1 MKKGNKRQNQGPGK
15 SKELSLKNEIIGITL
30 LFISIFFIFSVVS
43 YTPSDPSYFCSPAS
57 SKEEDRNEEDKI
69 VKNYGGR
76 IGAEVSAI
84 LFNLIGY
91 SSYVLLLYLLFITIF
106 FLFNQKIQN
115 VITKSFG
122 YLLLLIASS
131 CFLSIVKE
139 PYDKWINGVKIHIL
153 GAGGFIG
160 DLISLFFN
168 SGIKPFFS
176 GLLFLALI
184 AVSLILIA
192 KLSMRKITKFL
203 FKISI
208 KLAEVVTRF
217 VKDQYAKYKKYRSLK
232 RIQAKYKV
240 SPNNINGEV
249 KSWGKTN
256 TATADNKSPK
266 DKPVKEKQK
275 KRAMRKP
282 SGLPE
287 ESSLFA
293 DFEEEITPSTKYK
306 PPPLSYLDAQTERSQ
321 IDFKELE
328 DKKEELAQ
336 RMDEF
341 RIRGEFVEYTPGPV
355 ITTYEFVPDTG
366 VKVRDVTSL
375 AEDLALV
382 AKAQY
387 VRIERILGKK
397 AIGIEI
403 PNKKR
408 EIIHLWEILE
418 SEDYQNSQS
427 PLTIG
432 LGKTKSGEIFIS
444 DLREMPH
451 LIIAG
456 ATGSG
461 KSVAIHSLLLSILYK
476 SSPDEVKF
484 VLIDP
489 KRVELALYNQLPHL
503 LTPVVVNTKL
513 AKNAL
518 DWAVFEM
525 EKRYKKLALLQVR
538 SVSQYNRK
546 LELMLQTENETLDK
560 LEDTEKLPYI
570 VIVIDEFADLMLEAT
585 KDIENDVARIA
596 QKARAVGIHLI
607 LATQR
612 PSIDVI
618 TGTIKNNFPSRIALA
633 VPSKHDSRTII
644 DIMGAEKLLGNGD
657 MLFLPP
663 KSATLVRLHCAYVSE
678 EEILRVVNYLSKL
691 GRPKF
696 NTKVVRPKPEGE
708 GASLDNDLDEMFFE
722 AAEVVIL
729 TGQASASFLQRKM
742 SIGYARAG
750 RLIDQLQA
758 KGVVSAPDSKNKRDI
773 LMTSDYLKE
782 LQNKQL

>member
-1 MKKGNKRQNQGPGK
+1 MKKGNKRQNKGPEN
-15 SKELSLKNEIIGITL
+15 SRELSLRNEIIGIIL
-30 LFISIFFIFSVVS
+30 LFISVYFIFSVVG
-43 YTPSDPSYFCSPAS
+43 YTPSDPSFFNSNP
-57 SKEEDRNEEDKI
+57 DRSVE
-69 VKNYGGR
+69 NYGGR
-76 IGAEVSAI
+76 IGAHISAI

-91 SSYVLLLYLLFITIF
+91 SSYVLLLFMLFITMF
-106 FLFNQKIQN
+106 FLFNKKIEN
-115 VITKSFG
+115 VITKSLG
-122 YLLLLIASS
+122 YLLLLISFSCLISS
-131 CFLSIVKE
+131 VN
-139 PYDKWINGVKIHIL
+139 PYVKID
-153 GAGGFIG
+153 GVETKSGGIIGYFINE
-160 DLISLFFN
+160 FFQ
-168 SGIKPFFS
+168 SEIKPFFTV
-176 GLLFLALI
+176 LLFLALI
-184 AVSLILIA
+184 IVSLILIA
-192 KLSMRKITKFL
+192 KLSLGMTTKFL
-203 FKISI
+203 FKISV
-208 KLAEVVTRF
+208 KFSEMVTAF
-217 VKDQYAKYKKYRSLK
+217 TKEQYAKYKKYRSLK
-232 RIQAKYKV
+232 RIQAKYKI
-240 SPNNINGEV
+240 SLNSMNGENKTWV
-249 KSWGKTN
+249 KTDI
-256 TATADNKSPK
+256 AIADNKSQVE
-266 DKPVKEKQK
+266 KPIKEKQK
-275 KRAMRKP
+275 KRVIRKP
-282 SGLPE
+282 SGRSE
-287 ESSLFA
+287 KGSLFA
-293 DFEEEITPSTKYK
+293 DFEEEISQSAKYK
-306 PPPLSYLDAQTERSQ
+306 PPPLSFLDAPTARSQ

-328 DKKEELAQ
+328 DKREELMQ

-341 RIRGEFVEYTPGPV
+341 RIRGEIVEYTPGPV

-366 VKVRDVTSL
+366 VKVRDVTNL

-408 EIIHLWEILE
+408 EIIHLREILE

-432 LGKTKSGEIFIS
+432 LGKTKSGEIFVS

-461 KSVAIHSLLLSILYK
+461 KSVAIHSILLSILYK
-476 SSPDEVKF
+476 SSPEEVKL

-489 KRVELALYNQLPHL
+489 KRVELTLYNQLPHL

-518 DWAVFEM
+518 DWSVFEM

-538 SVSQYNRK
+538 SVNQYNRK
-546 LELMLQTENETLDK
+546 LELMLQTEDETLDK

-585 KDIENDVARIA
+585 KDIENNVARIA

-612 PSIDVI
+612 PSTDVI

-663 KSATLVRLHCAYVSE
+663 KTATLVRLHCAYVTE

-696 NTKVVRPKPEGE
+696 NTEVVRPKVEEE
-708 GASLDNDLDEMFFE
+708 GAALDNDLDDMFFE

-758 KGVVSAPDSKNKRDI
+758 NGVVSAPDSKNKRDI
-773 LMTSDYLKE
+773 LMTSEDLEE

>member
-1 MKKGNKRQNQGPGK
+1 MRRSNKRQNKGPEN

-30 LFISIFFIFSVVS
+30 LFISIYFIFSVVS
-43 YTPSDPSYFCSPAS
+43 YTPSDPSFFNSTP
-57 SKEEDRNEEDKI
+57 DRGVE
-69 VKNYGGR
+69 NYGGR
-76 IGAEVSAI
+76 IGAHVSAV

-91 SSYVLLLYLLFITIF
+91 SSYVLLLYMLFITIF
-106 FLFNQKIQN
+106 FLFNKKIEN
-115 VITKSFG
+115 VITKSLG
-122 YLLLLIASS
+122 YLLLLISFSCLISS
-131 CFLSIVKE
+131 VN
-139 PYDKWINGVKIHIL
+139 PYVKIDGIETKS
-153 GAGGFIG
+153 GGIIGYFINE
-160 DLISLFFN
+160 FFQ
-168 SGIKPFFS
+168 SEIKPFFTV
-176 GLLFLALI
+176 LLFLALI
-184 AVSLILIA
+184 IVSLILIA
-192 KLSMRKITKFL
+192 KLSLGMIMKFI
-203 FKISI
+203 FKISV
-208 KLAEVVTRF
+208 KFSDLVAAFAE
-217 VKDQYAKYKKYRSLK
+217 KQYAKYKKYRSLK

-240 SPNNINGEV
+240 SPNSMNGD
-249 KSWGKTN
+249 GKTWRKTG
-256 TATADNKSPK
+256 TAFADNKSQME
-266 DKPVKEKQK
+266 KPVKEKQK
-275 KRAMRKP
+275 RRIMKKP

-293 DFEEEITPSTKYK
+293 DFEDEISQSTQYK
-306 PPPLSYLDAQTERSQ
+306 PPPLSYLDAPTERSQ

-328 DKKEELAQ
+328 NKKEELMQ

-341 RIRGEFVEYTPGPV
+341 RIRGEIVEYTPGPV

-366 VKVRDVTSL
+366 VKVRDVTNL

-408 EIIHLWEILE
+408 EIIHLREILE

-432 LGKTKSGEIFIS
+432 LGKTKNGEIFVS

-461 KSVAIHSLLLSILYK
+461 KSVAIHSLLLSILFK
-476 SSPDEVKF
+476 SSPDEVKL

-518 DWAVFEM
+518 DWSVFEM

-546 LELMLQTENETLDK
+546 LELMLQTEDETLDK
-560 LEDTEKLPYI
+560 LEDMEKLPYI
-570 VIVIDEFADLMLEAT
+570 VIVIDEFADLMMEAT

-612 PSIDVI
+612 PSTDVI

-663 KSATLVRLHCAYVSE
+663 KTATLVRLHCAYVSE
-678 EEILRVVNYLSKL
+678 DEILRVVNYLSKL

-696 NTKVVRPKPEGE
+696 NTEVVRPKAEEEGTALE
-708 GASLDNDLDEMFFE
+708 NDLDDMFYE
-722 AAEVVIL
+722 AAEVVVL

-758 KGVVSAPDSKNKRDI
+758 NGVVSAPDNKNKRDI
-773 LMTSDYLKE
+773 LMTSEDLEK

>member
-1 MKKGNKRQNQGPGK
+1 MK
-15 SKELSLKNEIIGITL
+15 
-30 LFISIFFIFSVVS
+30 
-43 YTPSDPSYFCSPAS
+43 
-57 SKEEDRNEEDKI
+57 
-69 VKNYGGR
+69 
-76 IGAEVSAI
+76 
-84 LFNLIGY
+84 
-91 SSYVLLLYLLFITIF
+91 
-106 FLFNQKIQN
+106 
-115 VITKSFG
+115 
-122 YLLLLIASS
+122 
-131 CFLSIVKE
+131 
-139 PYDKWINGVKIHIL
+139 
-153 GAGGFIG
+153 
-160 DLISLFFN
+160 
-168 SGIKPFFS
+168 
-176 GLLFLALI
+176 
-184 AVSLILIA
+184 
-192 KLSMRKITKFL
+192 
-203 FKISI
+203 
-208 KLAEVVTRF
+208 
-217 VKDQYAKYKKYRSLK
+217 
-232 RIQAKYKV
+232 
-240 SPNNINGEV
+240 
-249 KSWGKTN
+249 
-256 TATADNKSPK
+256 
-266 DKPVKEKQK
+266 
-275 KRAMRKP
+275 
-282 SGLPE
+282 
-287 ESSLFA
+287 
-293 DFEEEITPSTKYK
+293 
-306 PPPLSYLDAQTERSQ
+306 
-321 IDFKELE
+321 
-328 DKKEELAQ
+328 Q

-341 RIRGEFVEYTPGPV
+341 RIRGEIVEYTPGPV

-366 VKVRDVTSL
+366 VKVRDVTNL

-382 AKAQY
+382 ARAQY

-408 EIIHLWEILE
+408 EIIHLREILE
-418 SEDYQNSQS
+418 SEDYQKAKS
-427 PLTIG
+427 PLTMG
-432 LGKTKSGEIFIS
+432 LGKSKNGEIFVT

-461 KSVAIHSLLLSILYK
+461 KSVAIHAILLSILYK
-476 SSPDEVKF
+476 SSPNEVKL

-525 EKRYKKLALLQVR
+525 ENRYKKLALLQVR
-538 SVSQYNRK
+538 SVGQYNRK
-546 LELMLQTENETLDK
+546 LELMLQTEDEALDK
-560 LEDTEKLPYI
+560 LEDKEKLPYI
-570 VIVIDEFADLMLEAT
+570 VIVIDEFADLMMEAT

-612 PSIDVI
+612 PSTDVI

-663 KSATLVRLHCAYVSE
+663 KTATLVRLHSAYVSE

-696 NTKVVRPKPEGE
+696 NTEVVKPKAEEEGTT
-708 GASLDNDLDEMFFE
+708 LDNDLDDLFFE

-758 KGVVSAPDSKNKRDI
+758 NGVVSAPDSKNKRDI
-773 LMTSDYLKE
+773 LMTSDDLKE

>member
-1 MKKGNKRQNQGPGK
+1 MKKGNNRQNKGPEN

-43 YTPSDPSYFCSPAS
+43 YTPSDPSFFNSTP
-57 SKEEDRNEEDKI
+57 DRGVE
-69 VKNYGGR
+69 NYGGR
-76 IGAEVSAI
+76 IGAHISAI

-91 SSYVLLLYLLFITIF
+91 SSYVLLLYMLFITIF
-106 FLFNQKIQN
+106 FLFNKKIEN
-115 VITKSFG
+115 VITKSLG
-122 YLLLLIASS
+122 YLLLLISFSCLVSS
-131 CFLSIVKE
+131 VN
-139 PYDKWINGVKIHIL
+139 PYVKID
-153 GAGGFIG
+153 GVETKSGGIIGYFINE
-160 DLISLFFN
+160 FFQN
-168 SGIKPFFS
+168 EIKPFFTV
-176 GLLFLALI
+176 LLFLALI
-184 AVSLILIA
+184 IVSLILIA
-192 KLSMRKITKFL
+192 KLSLGMIMKFL
-203 FKISI
+203 LKIS
-208 KLAEVVTRF
+208 
-217 VKDQYAKYKKYRSLK
+217 VKFSDMVAAFAKKQFAKYKKYRSLK

-240 SPNNINGEV
+240 NSNSMNGEG
-249 KSWGKTN
+249 KTWGKTDS
-256 TATADNKSPK
+256 AFADNKSQVE
-266 DKPVKEKQK
+266 KPLKEKQK
-275 KRAMRKP
+275 KRIMRKP

-293 DFEEEITPSTKYK
+293 DFEEEITQSTKYK
-306 PPPLSYLDAQTERSQ
+306 PPPLSYLDAPTERSQ

-328 DKKEELAQ
+328 DKKEELMQ

-341 RIRGEFVEYTPGPV
+341 RIRGEIVEYTPGPV

-366 VKVRDVTSL
+366 VKVREVTNL

-408 EIIHLWEILE
+408 EIIHLREILE
-418 SEDYQNSQS
+418 SEEYQNSPS

-432 LGKTKSGEIFIS
+432 LGKTKSGEIFVS

-461 KSVAIHSLLLSILYK
+461 KSVAIHSILLSILYK
-476 SSPDEVKF
+476 SSPDEVKL

-546 LELMLQTENETLDK
+546 LELMLQTEDEALDK

-570 VIVIDEFADLMLEAT
+570 VIVIDEFADLMMEAT

-663 KSATLVRLHCAYVSE
+663 KTATLVRLHCAYVSE
-678 EEILRVVNYLSKL
+678 DEILRVVNYLSKL

-696 NTKVVRPKPEGE
+696 NTEVVRPKAEEEGT
-708 GASLDNDLDEMFFE
+708 ALDNDLDDMFYE

-758 KGVVSAPDSKNKRDI
+758 NGVVSAPDSKNKRDI
-773 LMTSDYLKE
+773 LMTSEDLKE
-782 LQNKQL
+782 LQNKQLE

>member
-1 MKKGNKRQNQGPGK
+1 MKRSNKRQNQGPEN
-15 SKELSLKNEIIGITL
+15 SRELSLKNEIIGIAL
-30 LFISIFFIFSVVS
+30 LFISIYFIFSVVS
-43 YTPSDPSYFCSPAS
+43 YTPSDPSFFNSTP
-57 SKEEDRNEEDKI
+57 DRSVE
-69 VKNYGGR
+69 NYGGR
-76 IGAEVSAI
+76 IGAHISAI
-84 LFNLIGY
+84 LFNLVGY
-91 SSYVLLLYLLFITIF
+91 SSFVLLLYMLFITIF
-106 FLFNQKIQN
+106 FLSNKKIEN
-115 VITKSFG
+115 IITKSLG
-122 YLLLLIASS
+122 YLLLLISFSCLISS
-131 CFLSIVKE
+131 VN
-139 PYDKWINGVKIHIL
+139 PYVKIDGIETKS
-153 GAGGFIG
+153 GGIIGYFINE
-160 DLISLFFN
+160 FFQTE
-168 SGIKPFFS
+168 IKPFFTV
-176 GLLFLALI
+176 LLFLALI
-184 AVSLILIA
+184 IVSLILIA
-192 KLSMRKITKFL
+192 KLSLGMIMKFL
-203 FKISI
+203 FKISVKFSDI
-208 KLAEVVTRF
+208 VTAF
-217 VKDQYAKYKKYRSLK
+217 AKEQYAKYKKYRSLK

-240 SPNNINGEV
+240 NSNSINGES
-249 KSWGKTN
+249 KTWGKTD
-256 TATADNKSPK
+256 TTTADNKSQAG
-266 DKPVKEKQK
+266 KPGKEKQK
-275 KRAMRKP
+275 KRIVRKP

-293 DFEEEITPSTKYK
+293 DFEEEIAQSAKYK
-306 PPPLSYLDAQTERSQ
+306 APPLSYLDAPTERSQ

-328 DKKEELAQ
+328 DKKEELKQ

-341 RIRGEFVEYTPGPV
+341 RIRGEIVEYTPGPV

-366 VKVRDVTSL
+366 VKVRDVTNL

-408 EIIHLWEILE
+408 EIIHLREIME
-418 SEDYQNSQS
+418 SEDYQNSKS
-427 PLTIG
+427 PLTMG
-432 LGKTKSGEIFIS
+432 LGKSKNGEIFVS

-461 KSVAIHSLLLSILYK
+461 KSVAIHSILLSILYK
-476 SSPDEVKF
+476 SSPDEVKL

-518 DWAVFEM
+518 DWSVFEM

-546 LELMLQTENETLDK
+546 LELMLQTEDETLEK

-570 VIVIDEFADLMLEAT
+570 VIVIDEFADLMMEAS

-612 PSIDVI
+612 PSTDVI

-663 KSATLVRLHCAYVSE
+663 KTATLVRLHCAYVSE

-696 NTKVVRPKPEGE
+696 NTEVVRPKAEEE
-708 GASLDNDLDEMFFE
+708 GASLDNDLDDMFLE

-758 KGVVSAPDSKNKRDI
+758 NGVVSAPDNKNKRDI
-773 LMTSDYLKE
+773 LMTSEDLKE

>member
-1 MKKGNKRQNQGPGK
+1 M
-15 SKELSLKNEIIGITL
+15 
-30 LFISIFFIFSVVS
+30 
-43 YTPSDPSYFCSPAS
+43 
-57 SKEEDRNEEDKI
+57 
-69 VKNYGGR
+69 
-76 IGAEVSAI
+76 
-84 LFNLIGY
+84 
-91 SSYVLLLYLLFITIF
+91 LFITIF
-106 FLFNQKIQN
+106 FLFNKKIEN
-115 VITKSFG
+115 VITKSLG
-122 YLLLLIASS
+122 YLVLLISFSCLISS
-131 CFLSIVKE
+131 VN
-139 PYDKWINGVKIHIL
+139 PYVKIDGIETKS
-153 GAGGFIG
+153 GGIIGYFINE
-160 DLISLFFN
+160 FFQ
-168 SGIKPFFS
+168 SEIKPFFTV
-176 GLLFLALI
+176 LLFLALI
-184 AVSLILIA
+184 IVSLILIA
-192 KLSMRKITKFL
+192 KLSLGMTTKFL
-203 FKISI
+203 FKISV
-208 KLAEVVTRF
+208 KFSDMVTAF
-217 VKDQYAKYKKYRSLK
+217 TKDQYAKYKKYRSLK
-232 RIQAKYKV
+232 RIQAKYKI
-240 SPNNINGEV
+240 SHNSMNGENKTWV
-249 KSWGKTN
+249 KTDI
-256 TATADNKSPK
+256 AIAANKSQVE
-266 DKPVKEKQK
+266 KPVKEKQK
-275 KRAMRKP
+275 KRVMRKP
-282 SGLPE
+282 SGLLE
-287 ESSLFA
+287 KGSLFA
-293 DFEEEITPSTKYK
+293 DFEEEISQSAKYK
-306 PPPLSYLDAQTERSQ
+306 PPPLSFLDAPTARSQ

-328 DKKEELAQ
+328 DKREELMQ

-341 RIRGEFVEYTPGPV
+341 RIRGEIVEYTPGPV

-366 VKVRDVTSL
+366 VKVRDVTNL

-408 EIIHLWEILE
+408 EIIHLREILE
-418 SEDYQNSQS
+418 SEDYQNSQF

-432 LGKTKSGEIFIS
+432 LGKTKSGEIFVS

-476 SSPDEVKF
+476 SSPDEVKL

-503 LTPVVVNTKL
+503 LTPVVVNTKI

-518 DWAVFEM
+518 DWSVFEM

-546 LELMLQTENETLDK
+546 LELMLQTEDETLDK

-585 KDIENDVARIA
+585 KDIENNVARIA

-612 PSIDVI
+612 PSTDVI

-663 KSATLVRLHCAYVSE
+663 KTATLVRLHCAYVSE

-696 NTKVVRPKPEGE
+696 NTEVVRPKLEEE
-708 GASLDNDLDEMFFE
+708 GAALDNDLDDMFFE

-750 RLIDQLQA
+750 RLIDQLHA
-758 KGVVSAPDSKNKRDI
+758 NGVVSAPDSKNKRDI
-773 LMTSDYLKE
+773 LMTSEDLEE

>member
-1 MKKGNKRQNQGPGK
+1 MKKGSKRQNKGPEN
-15 SKELSLKNEIIGITL
+15 SKELSLKNEIIGIAL
-30 LFISIFFIFSVVS
+30 LFISIYFIFSVVS
-43 YTPSDPSYFCSPAS
+43 YAPSDPSFFNSTP
-57 SKEEDRNEEDKI
+57 DRSVE
-69 VKNYGGR
+69 NYGGR
-76 IGAEVSAI
+76 IGAHVSAI
-84 LFNLIGY
+84 LFNLVGY
-91 SSYVLLLYLLFITIF
+91 SSFVLLLYMLFITIF
-106 FLFNQKIQN
+106 FLFNKKIEN
-115 VITKSFG
+115 VITKSLG
-122 YLLLLIASS
+122 YLLLLISFSCLISS
-131 CFLSIVKE
+131 VN
-139 PYDKWINGVKIHIL
+139 PYVKID
-153 GAGGFIG
+153 GVETKSGGMIGYFINE
-160 DLISLFFN
+160 FFQ
-168 SGIKPFFS
+168 SEIKPFFTV
-176 GLLFLALI
+176 LLFLALI
-184 AVSLILIA
+184 IVSLILIA
-192 KLSMRKITKFL
+192 KLSLGVITKFIV
-203 FKISI
+203 KIS
-208 KLAEVVTRF
+208 
-217 VKDQYAKYKKYRSLK
+217 VKFSDMIAAFAKEQYAKYKKYRNLK

-240 SPNNINGEV
+240 NSNSMNGEG
-249 KSWGKTN
+249 KTWGKTG
-256 TATADNKSPK
+256 TAAADNKSQGE
-266 DKPVKEKQK
+266 KPVKEKQK
-275 KRAMRKP
+275 KRIMRKP
-282 SGLPE
+282 SGMPE

-293 DFEEEITPSTKYK
+293 DFDEEITQSSKYK
-306 PPPLSYLDAQTERSQ
+306 PPPLSYLDAPTERSQ

-328 DKKEELAQ
+328 DKKEELMK

-341 RIRGEFVEYTPGPV
+341 RIRGEIVEYTPGPV

-366 VKVRDVTSL
+366 VKVREVTNL

-397 AIGIEI
+397 AIGIEV

-408 EIIHLWEILE
+408 EIIHLREILE
-418 SEDYQNSQS
+418 SEEYQNSPS

-432 LGKTKSGEIFIS
+432 LGKTKSGEIFVS

-476 SSPDEVKF
+476 SSPDEVKL

-518 DWAVFEM
+518 DWSVFEM

-546 LELMLQTENETLDK
+546 LELMLQTEDETLDK

-570 VIVIDEFADLMLEAT
+570 VIVIDEFADLMMEAT
-585 KDIENDVARIA
+585 KDIETDVARIA

-663 KSATLVRLHCAYVSE
+663 KTATLVRLHCAYVSE
-678 EEILRVVNYLSKL
+678 DEILRVVNYLSKL

-696 NTKVVRPKPEGE
+696 NTEVVRPKPEEE
-708 GASLDNDLDEMFFE
+708 GTALDNDLDDMFCE

-758 KGVVSAPDSKNKRDI
+758 NGVVSAPDSKNKRDI
-773 LMTSDYLKE
+773 LMTSEDLKE
-782 LQNKQL
+782 LQNKEFE

>member
-1 MKKGNKRQNQGPGK
+1 MNRSNKRQNTEPENP
-15 SKELSLKNEIIGITL
+15 KELSLKNEIIGITL
-30 LFISIFFIFSVVS
+30 LFISIYFIFSVVS
-43 YTPSDPSYFCSPAS
+43 YTPSDPSFFNAAPDQGV
-57 SKEEDRNEEDKI
+57 E
-69 VKNYGGR
+69 NYGGR
-76 IGAEVSAI
+76 IGAHISAI

-91 SSYVLLLYLLFITIF
+91 SSYVLLLYMLFITIF
-106 FLFNQKIQN
+106 FLFNKKIGN
-115 VITKSFG
+115 VITKSLG
-122 YLLLLIASS
+122 YLLLLVSFSCLISS
-131 CFLSIVKE
+131 VN
-139 PYDKWINGVKIHIL
+139 PYVKIE
-153 GAGGFIG
+153 GVETKSGGIIGYFINE
-160 DLISLFFN
+160 FFQ
-168 SGIKPFFS
+168 SEIKPFFTV
-176 GLLFLALI
+176 LLFLAI
-184 AVSLILIA
+184 IIVSLILIA
-192 KLSMRKITKFL
+192 KLSLGVIMKFL
-203 FKISI
+203 FKILVKFSG
-208 KLAEVVTRF
+208 LVTAF
-217 VKDQYAKYKKYRSLK
+217 AKEQFAKYKKYRSLK
-232 RIQAKYKV
+232 RVQAKYKV
-240 SPNNINGEV
+240 GTNNLTEESHTLG
-249 KSWGKTN
+249 N
-256 TATADNKSPK
+256 TDTAAADHKSPME
-266 DKPVKEKQK
+266 KPVTEKQK
-275 KRAMRKP
+275 KQVIKKP

-287 ESSLFA
+287 EGSLFA
-293 DFEEEITPSTKYK
+293 DFEEEIAQTAKYK
-306 PPPLSYLDAQTERSQ
+306 PPPLSYLDAPTERSQ

-328 DKKEELAQ
+328 DKKEELKQ

-341 RIRGEFVEYTPGPV
+341 RIRGEIVEYTPGPV

-382 AKAQY
+382 ARAQY

-408 EIIHLWEILE
+408 EIIHLREILE
-418 SEDYQNSQS
+418 SKDYQDSKS
-427 PLTIG
+427 PLTMG
-432 LGKTKSGEIFIS
+432 LGKTKSGEIFVT

-461 KSVAIHSLLLSILYK
+461 KSVAIHAILLSILYK
-476 SSPDEVKF
+476 SSPDEVKL

-538 SVSQYNRK
+538 SVGQYNRK
-546 LELMLQTENETLDK
+546 LELMQQTEDEETLDK
-560 LEDTEKLPYI
+560 LEDTGKLPYI
-570 VIVIDEFADLMLEAT
+570 VIVIDEFADLMMEAC

-612 PSIDVI
+612 PSTDVI

-663 KSATLVRLHCAYVSE
+663 KTASLVRLHSAYVSE
-678 EEILRVVNYLSKL
+678 DEILRVVNYLSKM

-696 NTKVVRPKPEGE
+696 NTEVVRPIVEE
-708 GASLDNDLDEMFFE
+708 EEMALDNELDDLFFE

-758 KGVVSAPDSKNKRDI
+758 NGVVSAPDSKNKRDI
-773 LMTSDYLKE
+773 LMTSEDLKE
-782 LQNKQL
+782 LQNKQLSPAVSQ

>member
-1 MKKGNKRQNQGPGK
+1 MKRSNNRQNKGPGNP
-15 SKELSLKNEIIGITL
+15 KELSLKNEIIGIAL
-30 LFISIFFIFSVVS
+30 LFISIYFIFSVVS
-43 YTPSDPSYFCSPAS
+43 YAPSDPSFFNSTP
-57 SKEEDRNEEDKI
+57 DRGVE
-69 VKNYGGR
+69 NYGGR
-76 IGAEVSAI
+76 IGAHISAI

-91 SSYVLLLYLLFITIF
+91 SSYVLLLYMLFVTIF
-106 FLFNQKIQN
+106 FLFNKKIEN
-115 VITKSFG
+115 IITKSLG
-122 YLLLLIASS
+122 YLLLLVSFSCLISS
-131 CFLSIVKE
+131 VN
-139 PYDKWINGVKIHIL
+139 PYVKID
-153 GAGGFIG
+153 GVETKSGGIIGYFINE
-160 DLISLFFN
+160 FFR
-168 SGIKPFFS
+168 SEIKPFFS
-176 GLLFLALI
+176 VLLFLALI
-184 AVSLILIA
+184 IVSLILIA
-192 KLSMRKITKFL
+192 KLSLGMIMKFL
-203 FKISI
+203 FKF
-208 KLAEVVTRF
+208 F
-217 VKDQYAKYKKYRSLK
+217 VKFSDRVTTFAKEQYARYKKYRSLK

-240 SPNNINGEV
+240 SANNKNGE
-249 KSWGKTN
+249 SYTWGKTDRV
-256 TATADNKSPK
+256 AAGHKSPIE
-266 DKPVKEKQK
+266 KPVAEKQK
-275 KRAMRKP
+275 KRIIKKP

-287 ESSLFA
+287 EGSLFA
-293 DFEEEITPSTKYK
+293 DFEEEITQSAKYK
-306 PPPLSYLDAQTERSQ
+306 PPPLSYLDAPTERSQ

-328 DKKEELAQ
+328 DKKEELKQ

-341 RIRGEFVEYTPGPV
+341 RIRGEIVEYTPGPV

-366 VKVRDVTSL
+366 VKVRDVTNL

-382 AKAQY
+382 ARAQY

-408 EIIHLWEILE
+408 EIIHLREILE
-418 SEDYQNSQS
+418 SEDYQKAKS
-427 PLTIG
+427 PLTMG
-432 LGKTKSGEIFIS
+432 LGKSKNGEIFVT

-461 KSVAIHSLLLSILYK
+461 KSVAIHAILLSILYK
-476 SSPDEVKF
+476 SSPNEVKL

-525 EKRYKKLALLQVR
+525 ENRYKKLALLQVR
-538 SVSQYNRK
+538 SVGQYNRK
-546 LELMLQTENETLDK
+546 LELMLQTEDEALDK
-560 LEDTEKLPYI
+560 LEDKEKLPYI
-570 VIVIDEFADLMLEAT
+570 VIVIDEFADLMMEAT

-612 PSIDVI
+612 PSTDVI

-663 KSATLVRLHCAYVSE
+663 KTATLVRLHSAYVSE

-696 NTKVVRPKPEGE
+696 NTEVVKPKAEEEGTT
-708 GASLDNDLDEMFFE
+708 LDNDLDDLFFE

-758 KGVVSAPDSKNKRDI
+758 NGVVSAPDSKNKRDI
-773 LMTSDYLKE
+773 LMTSDDLKE

>member
-1 MKKGNKRQNQGPGK
+1 MKRSNNRQNKGPENQ
-15 SKELSLKNEIIGITL
+15 KELSLKNEIIGIAL
-30 LFISIFFIFSVVS
+30 LFISIYFIFSVVS
-43 YTPSDPSYFCSPAS
+43 FTPSDPSFFNSTP
-57 SKEEDRNEEDKI
+57 DRVVE
-69 VKNYGGR
+69 NYGGR
-76 IGAEVSAI
+76 IGAHISAI

-91 SSYVLLLYLLFITIF
+91 SSYVLLLYMLFITIF
-106 FLFNQKIQN
+106 FLFNKKIEN
-115 VITKSFG
+115 IITKSLG
-122 YLLLLIASS
+122 YLLLLVSFSCLISS
-131 CFLSIVKE
+131 VN
-139 PYDKWINGVKIHIL
+139 PYVKID
-153 GAGGFIG
+153 GVETKSGGIIGYFIN
-160 DLISLFFN
+160 DFFR
-168 SGIKPFFS
+168 SEIKPFFS
-176 GLLFLALI
+176 VLLFLALI
-184 AVSLILIA
+184 IVSLILIA
-192 KLSMRKITKFL
+192 KLSLGMIMKFL
-203 FKISI
+203 FKIFAKFSD
-208 KLAEVVTRF
+208 KVTTF
-217 VKDQYAKYKKYRSLK
+217 AKEQYARYKKYRSLK

-240 SPNNINGEV
+240 SANNKNGE
-249 KSWGKTN
+249 SYTWGKTD
-256 TATADNKSPK
+256 TAAADHKSSMEK
-266 DKPVKEKQK
+266 SVTEKQK
-275 KRAMRKP
+275 KRIIKKP

-287 ESSLFA
+287 EGSLFA
-293 DFEEEITPSTKYK
+293 DFEEEITQPAKYK
-306 PPPLSYLDAQTERSQ
+306 PPPLSYLDAPTERSQ

-328 DKKEELAQ
+328 DKKEELKQ

-341 RIRGEFVEYTPGPV
+341 RIRGEIVEYTPGPV

-366 VKVRDVTSL
+366 VKVRDVTNL

-382 AKAQY
+382 ARAQY

-408 EIIHLWEILE
+408 EIIHLREILE
-418 SEDYQNSQS
+418 SEDYQKAKS
-427 PLTIG
+427 PLTMG
-432 LGKTKSGEIFIS
+432 LGKSKNGEIFVS

-461 KSVAIHSLLLSILYK
+461 KSVAIHAILLSILYK
-476 SSPDEVKF
+476 SSPDEVKL

-525 EKRYKKLALLQVR
+525 ENRYKKLALLQVR
-538 SVSQYNRK
+538 SVGQYNRK
-546 LELMLQTENETLDK
+546 LELMLQTEDEALDK

-570 VIVIDEFADLMLEAT
+570 VIVIDEFADLMMEAT

-612 PSIDVI
+612 PSTDVI

-663 KSATLVRLHCAYVSE
+663 KTATLVRLHSAYVSE
-678 EEILRVVNYLSKL
+678 EEILRVVNYLAKM

-696 NTKVVRPKPEGE
+696 NTEVVKPKAEE
-708 GASLDNDLDEMFFE
+708 EETTLDNDLDDLFFE

-758 KGVVSAPDSKNKRDI
+758 NGVVSPPDSKNKRDI
-773 LMTSDYLKE
+773 LMTSEDLKE